1 MMTVMMVTMRKKQR
15 QRKRSINPTPSLT
28 EEELAKELAEK
39 KRKQQELE
47 RKERE
52 LELELLRY
60 KSVARNAPPL
70 LTSAE
75 AVSAGFRVISVTDPK
90 DSTHRVYL
98 KVEERPFGELDGDS
112 NDENDVLLS
121 ENQLARKK
129 GKRGYDHARATIN
142 RIHLLNE
149 PINDMLMEIE
159 EKKSA
164 ALAASLEEQANREN
178 TMPTE
183 KRC

>member
-1 MMTVMMVTMRKKQR
+1 MEETYIDEDEEDMAFLAEQDLDDDEENAGGATQNPPGTQDLDWLENEANGGATQNSNKRGPSDFEKNNTENDDDDDGDDAEKAAAKK
-15 QRKRSINPTPSLT
+15 KRSINPTPSLT

-75 AVSAGFRVISVTDPK
+75 AVSAGFRVISVTAV
-90 DSTHRVYL
+90 SYTHL
-98 KVEERPFGELDGDS
+98 
-112 NDENDVLLS
+112 
-121 ENQLARKK
+121 
-129 GKRGYDHARATIN
+129 RAHET
-142 RIHLLNE
+142 
-149 PINDMLMEIE
+149 
-159 EKKSA
+159 
-164 ALAASLEEQANREN
+164 
-178 TMPTE
+178 
-183 KRC
+183 